1 MAKWIF
7 YYGAVTAGIKGGIM
21 DIEDF
26 EPRQKKPKPKDLSA
40 ISVGDLEEYI
50 AMLEA
55 EIARVR
61 EEIARKSSHKD
72 AASKFFKS

>member
-1 MAKWIF
+1 
-7 YYGAVTAGIKGGIM
+7 M
-21 DIEDF
+21 DLEDF
-26 EPRQKKPKPKDLSA
+26 EPRKQKPKPKDLSS

-61 EEIARKSSHKD
+61 EEIGRKQSHKS
-72 AASKFFKS
+72 AAAAFFKS

>member
-1 MAKWIF
+1 MI
-7 YYGAVTAGIKGGIM
+7 YIERIM

-26 EPRQKKPKPKDLSA
+26 EPRQKKPKLKDLSGV
-40 ISVGDLEEYI
+40 SVGDLNDYI

-72 AASKFFKS
+72 AAAKFFKS

>member
-1 MAKWIF
+1 
-7 YYGAVTAGIKGGIM
+7 M
-21 DIEDF
+21 DLEEF
-26 EPRQKKPKPKDLSA
+26 EPRKQKPKPKDLSS

-61 EEIARKSSHKD
+61 EEIARKQSHKS
-72 AASKFFKS
+72 AASAFFKS

>member
-1 MAKWIF
+1 
-7 YYGAVTAGIKGGIM
+7 M

-26 EPRQKKPKPKDLSA
+26 EPRQKKVKPKDLSA
-40 ISVGDLEEYI
+40 VSVPELNDYI
-50 AMLEA
+50 AVLEA

-72 AASKFFKS
+72 AAAKFFKS